1 MKFHTIV
8 VTKGRQLAARFT
20 YSRGSGQKENRRVC
34 ISAGKRAGYVCVSH
48 EGSRQRLASGNKLRV
63 VLFTSSRKLDTK
75 AGKKERRQLRMP
87 SWKAVR
93 AEKKRFH
100 APSKTRTDT
109 FTYFSA
115 PLPLSFFSFPFFIHR
130 PAFIFCACFIR
141 TTTRETSCAI
151 YVFRYRRGQMVP
163 RHAAPSTVFTTLC
176 LLTSFNRFAC
186 PRQFP
191 FSFGGMK
198 NNVGSYVV
206 S

>member
-1 MKFHTIV
+1 MSFYLRLHASWIQRRARKSGGNFECRV
-8 VTKGRQLAARFT
+8 GRRCGPKRNASTLPQRHARTLLLIFLRPSL
-20 YSRGSGQKENRRVC
+20 SR
-34 ISAGKRAGYVCVSH
+34 
-48 EGSRQRLASGNKLRV
+48 
-63 VLFTSSRKLDTK
+63 
-75 AGKKERRQLRMP
+75 
-87 SWKAVR
+87 
-93 AEKKRFH
+93 
-100 APSKTRTDT
+100 
-109 FTYFSA
+109 
-115 PLPLSFFSFPFFIHR
+115 FFSFPFFIHR